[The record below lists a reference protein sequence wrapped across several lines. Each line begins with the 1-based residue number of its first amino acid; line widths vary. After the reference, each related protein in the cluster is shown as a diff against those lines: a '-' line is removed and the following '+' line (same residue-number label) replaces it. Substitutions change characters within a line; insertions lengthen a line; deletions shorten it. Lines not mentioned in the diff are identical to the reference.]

1 MRRMQGRVVISLV
14 EVYRMWIED
23 SEPEGL
29 WARERGLAVGGGG
42 RCGGY
47 MCIIDLDNI

>member
-1 MRRMQGRVVISLV
+1 MGAGKGCDFVGWGVQGS
-14 EVYRMWIED
+14 
-23 SEPEGL
+23 

-42 RCGGY
+42 RGSGY